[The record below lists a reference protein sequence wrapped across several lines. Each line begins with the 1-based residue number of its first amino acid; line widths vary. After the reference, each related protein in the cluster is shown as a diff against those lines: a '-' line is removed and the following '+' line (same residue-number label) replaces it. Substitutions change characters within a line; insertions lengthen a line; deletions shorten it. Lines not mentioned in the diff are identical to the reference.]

1 MNENKIRLVDVAFL
15 FIIVLISGAFAYLTH
30 TLDHRLIALERTEL
44 VLARLQNE
52 IDRLKRK
59 LEVVETKVSWRN
71 LKFEIWNWKLKFEI
85 GVPYFFIFYWNG
97 AFDNLVDK
105 YFNFEKW
112 YFTVLVAIFYN
123 KRYNEILCQHACT
136 DTALAT
142 PLW

>member
-59 LEVVETKVSWRN
+59 LEVVETKVS
-71 LKFEIWNWKLKFEI
+71 
-85 GVPYFFIFYWNG
+85 
-97 AFDNLVDK
+97 
-105 YFNFEKW
+105 
-112 YFTVLVAIFYN
+112 
-123 KRYNEILCQHACT
+123 
-136 DTALAT
+136 
-142 PLW
+142 